1 MDNKV
6 NKLVE
11 EIKKQNEELIK
22 TIKDEQQ
29 MDKYLE
35 RSKQARER
43 LFELFNKAKTSEEET
58 AIEQKVTEALS
69 ATVSITNIKEFV
81 EALEDFKQKAEQVE
95 EAVQRLNGFEL
106 ELEIKH

>member
-11 EIKKQNEELIK
+11 EIKKQNEELRK

-29 MDKYLE
+29 MEKYLE

-43 LFELFNKAKTSEEET
+43 LFELLNEAKTSEEET
-58 AIEQKVTEALS
+58 TIEPKVTETLS
-69 ATVSITNIKEFV
+69 TTLSITNIEEFV
-81 EALEDFKQKAEQVE
+81 EALEEFKRKAEQVE
-95 EAVQRLNGFEL
+95 EAVQRLNSFEL
-106 ELEIKH
+106 ELGIKH

>member
-11 EIKKQNEELIK
+11 EIKKQNEELRK

-29 MDKYLE
+29 MEKYLE

-43 LFELFNKAKTSEEET
+43 LFELLNEAKTSEEET
-58 AIEQKVTEALS
+58 TIEPKVTETLS
-69 ATVSITNIKEFV
+69 ATLSITNIEEFV
-81 EALEDFKQKAEQVE
+81 EALEDFKRKAKQVE

>member
-11 EIKKQNEELIK
+11 EIKKQNEELRK

-29 MDKYLE
+29 MEKYLE

-43 LFELFNKAKTSEEET
+43 LFELLNEAKTSEEET
-58 AIEQKVTEALS
+58 TIEPKVTETLS
-69 ATVSITNIKEFV
+69 ATLSITNIEEFV
-81 EALEDFKQKAEQVE
+81 EALEDFKRKAEQVE

-106 ELEIKH
+106 ELDIKH